1 MSIKTSIIDTRIYL
15 YKNNKFYKNVPFF
28 IRALNLIF
36 SEKHICR
43 FTPLVLSFP
52 EWHLPGGEILSSPM
66 SGLRLLLFTNLKQI
80 SNNIIIIEG

>member
-1 MSIKTSIIDTRIYL
+1 MSIKTFIIDIQKLLILTKI
-15 YKNNKFYKNVPFF
+15 VPFF

-52 EWHLPGGEILSSPM
+52 ERHLQWAPPGGEILKSPM

-80 SNNIIIIEG
+80 SNNIVIN